1 MNYRFV
7 KTRKWTELVRVLIIF
22 TLIISILT
30 MPPLAAASDL
40 DEFEEAATTEKTD
53 HEADNKESQVEDDD
67 DSFLESLLEAVFITV
82 IFGTFFTVIGTAIDE
97 GTKISLARVEAGV
110 ETDGAKVELRQT
122 GEATLPFFQ
131 YEHKYL
137 RVNSDIDARDNG
149 LEIGYGPYGFSCR
162 HTKFTEE
169 NPSDELSLTQYHLL
183 LRFSRT
189 SSREFGLGIGSLVMH
204 GNDDHSG
211 LSITFPIK
219 IYPSDSWGVRFKPTF
234 SWING
239 NAIDEYDLSLA
250 YTKRYASLQLGYRAL
265 VAKGKDLDGPYLG
278 FFLHY

>member
-22 TLIISILT
+22 ILIFSMLT

-53 HEADNKESQVEDDD
+53 HESDNKESQAKDDD
-67 DSFLESLLEAVFITV
+67 DCLLKSVLDVVFITAFLGI
-82 IFGTFFTVIGTAIDE
+82 IFIIIDE
-97 GTKISLARVEAGV
+97 GTKISLARIEEGV
-110 ETDGAKVELRQT
+110 ELEGVKVEPRQT

-137 RVNSDIDARDNG
+137 RVNSDLDARENG

-162 HTKFTEE
+162 HTEFREE

-183 LRFSRT
+183 LRISRT

-204 GNDDHSG
+204 GNDDNSG
-211 LSITFPIK
+211 LSLTFPIK
-219 IYPSDSWGVRFKPTF
+219 LYPSDSLGVRFKPTF

-265 VAKGKDLDGPYLG
+265 VANGKDLDGPYLG
-278 FFLHY
+278 LIVHY